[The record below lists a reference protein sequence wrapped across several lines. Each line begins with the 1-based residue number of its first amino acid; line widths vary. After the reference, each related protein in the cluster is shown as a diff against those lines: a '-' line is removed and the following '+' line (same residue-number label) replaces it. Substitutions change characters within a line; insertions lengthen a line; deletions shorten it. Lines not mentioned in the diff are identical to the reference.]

1 MEYYEPRPVFCLP
14 GGLGQSDRL
23 SIEFDEATVGGF
35 SMTLN
40 DSFMTGAQEPSGLF
54 DL

>member
-23 SIEFDEATVGGF
+23 SIEFDETTVVRF
-35 SMTLN
+35 SMTPN
-40 DSFMTGAQEPSGLF
+40 DPFLAGAQEPSGLF